1 MLVNVGDQYDSGAH
15 YWTVAPLGTTVSLGI
30 VTFSTMVTPE
40 PIWTLLSMS
49 LPEPI
54 NVPAPIVTF
63 FLMQRIVGLE
73 EATSSSL
80 GRRLVEPMVIS
91 SVLTRG
97 KLLHWYKASGSVV
110 LSELKPDSDSPGDEE
125 AVTTIDVEVREIK
138 EQA

>member
-1 MLVNVGDQYDSGAH
+1 MLSDVGDQYDPGAH
-15 YWTVAPLGTTVSLGI
+15 YWTVAPLGTTVPLGI

-110 LSELKPDSDSPGDEE
+110 LPELKPDSDSPGDEE
-125 AVTTIDVEVREIK
+125 AVTTIDVEVREI
-138 EQA
+138 